1 LPEPQGQEVT
11 VSFLLMNYLD
21 DFNPLLD
28 LTRYY
33 IRLSNEIFTINYMYY
48 SEKFNS
54 ITHLVGAVLA
64 IMGLGALI
72 TVSIQQKNIL
82 LFIGFLTF
90 GLTLVMLYSMSTL
103 YHSFK
108 SPFIK
113 RIFQQLDHISIYLL
127 IAGTYTPFMLVSL
140 IESNGLWILAS
151 VWGLAII
158 GIALELS
165 LKKRIE
171 VLQIIIYLIMGWLIV
186 LDFDALKKMLP
197 ETGIYLLI
205 AGGLAYTVGVIFYI
219 LANKQL
225 LRHSHG
231 IWHLFV
237 LAGSIFH
244 FVAII
249 VYVR

>member
-1 LPEPQGQEVT
+1 LG
-11 VSFLLMNYLD
+11 
-21 DFNPLLD
+21 
-28 LTRYY
+28 LTCHYIKLIKE
-33 IRLSNEIFTINYMYY
+33 IRLLYKNMYY

-72 TVSIQQKNIL
+72 TVAVQEQDIL
-82 LFIGFLTF
+82 LFIGYLAF
-90 GLTLVMLYSMSTL
+90 GLTLVMLYSVSTL

-108 SPFIK
+108 SPFVK
-113 RIFQQLDHISIYLL
+113 RVFQQLDHISIYLL

-158 GIALELS
+158 GITLELT
-165 LKKRIE
+165 LKNRIE
-171 VLQIIIYLIMGWLIV
+171 ALQIVIYLIMGWLIV
-186 LDFDALKKMLP
+186 LDFDALYTSLP
-197 ETGIYLLI
+197 ETGIYLLT
-205 AGGLAYTVGVIFYI
+205 AGGLAYTVGIIFYS
-219 LANKQL
+219 LAHKQL

-244 FVAII
+244 FSAII